1 MRKKFLIT
9 LFTATVSLVLMSSL
23 ILNTYAA
30 SQRDIDELNDKKSQA
45 EDELNSVNA
54 QMDTAESEL
63 ESLKSQVA
71 EVESELA
78 RLNTQLDD
86 LNNSIDTK
94 EAEIKQE
101 EAEIEEKDDLLKQR
115 MVAFYEL
122 GDTSY
127 LDLLFNSADLFDFL
141 STYSIVQQIVEAD
154 TALIN
159 ELEEKKAQLE
169 EDKAE
174 LESNRAEVQT
184 VKAEQEKKSTEL
196 QSLQAEKEQVINSLS
211 EDQKALEQQIQAFE
225 DAIDEAQEEIRRQ
238 EEANN
243 ATNGKYEGSFE
254 GVLEWPLSYNY
265 NIITSIF
272 GNRTAPTA
280 GASTNHG
287 AIDIGVSYVPVY
299 APASGKV
306 ILAGYVSGYGNYIKI
321 DHGNGYY
328 TAFGHLSA
336 FNVRAGD
343 VVSTGEQIAV
353 SGNTGVSTGPH
364 LHYEVYIGGS
374 SKGYRVD
381 PLQYTS
387 HPSLIY
393 H

>member
-1 MRKKFLIT
+1 MRKKILVT
-9 LFTATVSLVLMSSL
+9 LFTATVSLVLIFSL
-23 ILNTYAA
+23 VLNVYAV
-30 SQRDIDELNDKKSQA
+30 SQSDIDELNDKKSKAEDQLDDINSQKDSA
-45 EDELNSVNA
+45 EDELE
-54 QMDTAESEL
+54 D
-63 ESLKSQVA
+63 LKGQVA
-71 EVESELA
+71 EAE
-78 RLNTQLDD
+78 RQLDS
-86 LNNSIDTK
+86 LNAQLDELNDSISAK
-94 EAEIKQE
+94 ENEIKE
-101 EAEIEEKDDLLKQR
+101 EEEEIEEKDNLLKER
-115 MVAFYEL
+115 MVALYEL
-122 GDTSY
+122 GDTYY
-127 LDLLFNSADLFDFL
+127 LDVLFNSENLFDFL
-141 STYSIVQQIVEAD
+141 SSYSIVQQIVEAD
-154 TALIN
+154 TSLIN
-159 ELEEKKAQLE
+159 ELEEKKEQLQS
-169 EDKAE
+169 DKAE

-196 QSLQAEKEQVINSLS
+196 KSLQAEKQKVIDSLS
-211 EDQKALEQQIQAFE
+211 EDQKKLEKQIQEFE
-225 DAIDEAQEEIRRQ
+225 DAIDDAQDEIRKQ
-238 EEANN
+238 EAANN
-243 ATNGKYEGSFE
+243 AANGKYEGSFQ
-254 GVLEWPLSYNY
+254 GVLEWPLSYSY
-265 NIITSIF
+265 NIVTSIF

-328 TAFGHLSA
+328 TAFGHLSS
-336 FNVRAGD
+336 FNVKAGD
-343 VVSTGEQIAV
+343 VVTTGQQIAV
-353 SGNTGVSTGPH
+353 SGNTGVTTGPH

>member
-141 STYSIVQQIVEAD
+141 FSTSDLYSNVYMDIH
-154 TALIN
+154 
-159 ELEEKKAQLE
+159 
-169 EDKAE
+169 
-174 LESNRAEVQT
+174 
-184 VKAEQEKKSTEL
+184 KKS
-196 QSLQAEKEQVINSLS
+196 
-211 EDQKALEQQIQAFE
+211 
-225 DAIDEAQEEIRRQ
+225 
-238 EEANN
+238 
-243 ATNGKYEGSFE
+243 
-254 GVLEWPLSYNY
+254 NY
-265 NIITSIF
+265 NGIF
-272 GNRTAPTA
+272 NTYGTTCCYYIPNR
-280 GASTNHG
+280 
-287 AIDIGVSYVPVY
+287 
-299 APASGKV
+299 
-306 ILAGYVSGYGNYIKI
+306 
-321 DHGNGYY
+321 
-328 TAFGHLSA
+328 
-336 FNVRAGD
+336 
-343 VVSTGEQIAV
+343 
-353 SGNTGVSTGPH
+353 
-364 LHYEVYIGGS
+364 
-374 SKGYRVD
+374 
-381 PLQYTS
+381 
-387 HPSLIY
+387 
-393 H
+393 

>member
-169 EDKAE
+169 ADKAE

-238 EEANN
+238 EAANN
-243 ATNGKYEGSFE
+243 AANGKYEGSFE

-299 APASGKV
+299 APANGKV
-306 ILAGYVSGYGNYIKI
+306 ILAQWVSGYGNYIMI
-321 DHGNGYY
+321 DHGNGWY
-328 TAFGHLSA
+328 TAFGHLSQYK
-336 FNVRAGD
+336 
-343 VVSTGEQIAV
+343 VSEGTIVKTGQQIAV

-364 LHYEVYIGGS
+364 LHYEVYKGGS

-381 PLQYTS
+381 PLLYTS

-393 H
+393 C